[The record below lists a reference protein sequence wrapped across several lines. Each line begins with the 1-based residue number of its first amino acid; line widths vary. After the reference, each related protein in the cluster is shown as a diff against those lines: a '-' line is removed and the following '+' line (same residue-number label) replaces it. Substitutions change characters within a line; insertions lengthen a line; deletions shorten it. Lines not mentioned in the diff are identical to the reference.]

1 MKGYSQCCSDQS
13 QYRKLKDITYCLLY
27 VLRNKKRLSLVNDSL
42 YTSSTLNC
50 YCSENNIDHIVF
62 LFIV

>member
-1 MKGYSQCCSDQS
+1 MKGYSHNFSDQA
-13 QYRKLKDITYCLLY
+13 QYRKMKDINYCLFY